1 MSILHKYGL
10 NKYASQHEIPPLI
23 ETGRVISVHKTNYRI
38 ITETGISLA
47 ELNGHLLFTL
57 PAHELPQTGDWVRIL
72 TYNESHIITQI
83 LSRTTTLLRKS
94 PGKTS
99 DVQVLAANVDTALI
113 IQGLDRDFNINRL
126 ERMCVSLQ
134 DSQIEPIIILNKID
148 LDKDWKSK
156 VANVRSRLPNLMLIP
171 ISAITNENLELL
183 HSILKPEIT
192 YVMIGSS
199 GVGKS
204 TLLNALIKKDIQETK
219 SISSSVGKG
228 RHTTTSRDLFL
239 LDNGSILIDSPGV
252 REFGL
257 AIENI
262 ESISLSFD
270 DINSIGTSCHF
281 IDCTHTTEPG
291 CAILKAIKDGKINED
306 QYENYL
312 KLRNEALHY
321 QRTTIESKRLD
332 RNLAKRIKKFKK
344 QNPKSR

>member
-1 MSILHKYGL
+1 MSLLNKYGL
-10 NKYASQHEIPPLI
+10 NKYASQHETPPI
-23 ETGRVISVHKTNYRI
+23 NETGRVISVHKTNYRL
-38 ITETGISLA
+38 ITDSGICIA
-47 ELNGHLLFTL
+47 EPNGHMLFTL
-57 PAHELPQTGDWVRIL
+57 PSNELPQTGDWVRVL
-72 TYNESHIITQI
+72 TYNESHIITQV
-83 LSRTTTLLRKS
+83 LTRKTTLVRKT

-99 DVQVLAANVDTALI
+99 NVQVLAANVDTALI

-126 ERMCVSLQ
+126 ERMCVSLL
-134 DSQIEPIIILNKID
+134 DSQIEPMVILNKID
-148 LDKDWKSK
+148 LDKEWQSK
-156 VANVRSRLPNLMLIP
+156 ASDVKSRLPNLMIIP
-171 ISAITNENLELL
+171 ISAINNENIEQLL
-183 HSILKPEIT
+183 SILKPENT

-204 TLLNALIKKDIQETK
+204 TLLNKMIKTDIQETR

-239 LDNGSILIDSPGV
+239 LENGSIIIDSPGV

-257 AIENI
+257 AIEHI

-270 DINSIGTSCHF
+270 DISSIGKSCHF
-281 IDCTHTTEPG
+281 LDCTHTTEPG
-291 CAILKAIKDGKINED
+291 CAILKAIEDGNINED

-321 QRTTIESKRLD
+321 QRSAEESKRLD
-332 RNLAKRIKKFKK
+332 KNLAKRIKKFKK